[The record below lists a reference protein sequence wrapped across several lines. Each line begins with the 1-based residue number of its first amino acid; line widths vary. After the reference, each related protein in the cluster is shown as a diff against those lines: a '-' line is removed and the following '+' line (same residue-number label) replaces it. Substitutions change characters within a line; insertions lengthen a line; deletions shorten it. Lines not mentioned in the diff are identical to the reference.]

1 MIHISNFQ
9 DREMNTKKIA
19 TPFTPI
25 KTNLPKKL
33 IFNKMEVK
41 ASEED

>member
-1 MIHISNFQ
+1 MIHISKFKDKEINIL
-9 DREMNTKKIA
+9 KIT

-25 KTNLPKKL
+25 KTNLQKKL
-33 IFNKMEVK
+33 IFKKMDVK